1 MALGLI
7 NISEVLEET
16 HFMDFVSPPFTE
28 FWKSWRNL
36 HPVGVVPFPCLSVRL
51 FAELACSLGARLG
64 GAEQEVEAR
73 L

>member
-7 NISEVLEET
+7 NISEVLEEET
-16 HFMDFVSPPFTE
+16 HFMVSVSPPFTE
-28 FWKSWRNL
+28 FWKSWWNL

-51 FAELACSLGARLG
+51 LAELACSLGARG
-64 GAEQEVEAR
+64 GANRRLGAR

>member
-64 GAEQEVEAR
+64 GADQEVEAR